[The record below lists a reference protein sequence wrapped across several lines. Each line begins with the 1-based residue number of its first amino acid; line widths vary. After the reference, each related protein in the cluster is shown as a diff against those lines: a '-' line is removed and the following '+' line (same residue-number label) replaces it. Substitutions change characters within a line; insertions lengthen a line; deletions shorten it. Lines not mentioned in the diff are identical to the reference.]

1 MNSAESN
8 YADQL
13 LPRFDRSPTPY
24 HAVMEA
30 SAILASHGFV
40 VVDETEAFPTG
51 PGCYMVARGGSL
63 AAWVITSDTEATT
76 GFRVVGAHTDSP
88 NLRIKP
94 NPDHS
99 SAGWAQL
106 GVEVYGGALINSWL
120 DRDLGI
126 AGRVVITDGGQQST
140 RLFADGRP
148 LVRVPQLAIHLDRE
162 IGEKGLRLNK
172 QIHMSPTWGPS
183 ATQVSFLEY
192 LASVT
197 GTDPGSILGY
207 DAMLFDTNPSCIA
220 GIDRDL
226 LVSARIDNLL
236 SCFIAVDSLATA
248 AKSPG
253 PRVPMIC
260 LFDHEEVGSMSATG
274 AGGPLLDTVL
284 ARIGAALG
292 GGVDESARAIADSMV
307 VSADGAH
314 AIHPNYV
321 ERHEPNHQIAVN
333 AGPVLKINTNQR
345 YATDAETA
353 AEFRACC
360 AEADVPHQTF
370 VNRTDLACGSTIGPL
385 TSGRL
390 GVRVVDAGCAQLA
403 MHSIRE
409 TAGARD
415 PEMFLDTLG
424 RFLVR

>member
-13 LPRFDRSPTPY
+13 LPRLDRSPTPY

-30 SAILASHGFV
+30 AAILGSHGFV
-40 VVDETEAFPTG
+40 VVNETDVFPIG
-51 PGCYMVARGGSL
+51 PGRYMVVRGGSL
-63 AAWVITSDTEATT
+63 AAWAITADTDATT
-76 GFRVVGAHTDSP
+76 GFRIVGAHTDSP

-94 NPDHS
+94 NPDRS

-106 GVEVYGGALINSWL
+106 GVEVYGGALLNSWL
-120 DRDLGI
+120 DRDLGL
-126 AGRVVITDGGQQST
+126 AGRVVVSEDDQLST
-140 RLFADGRP
+140 RLFVDGQP
-148 LVRVPQLAIHLDRE
+148 LLRVPQLAIHLDRD

-172 QIHMSPTWGPS
+172 QIHMSPLWGSS
-183 ATQVSFLEY
+183 ATQVSFLDY
-192 LASVT
+192 LASLAD
-197 GTDPGSILGY
+197 TDPASVLAY

-236 SCFIAVDSLATA
+236 SCFIAVDSLVTA
-248 AKSPG
+248 AESPG
-253 PRVPMIC
+253 VRVPMIC
-260 LFDHEEVGSMSATG
+260 LFDHEEVGSVSATG
-274 AGGPLLDTVL
+274 AGGPLLDTVVS
-284 ARIGAALG
+284 RIGAALG
-292 GGVDESARAIADSMV
+292 GGVDESARAMADSMV

-314 AIHPNYV
+314 ATHPNYV
-321 ERHEPNHQIAVN
+321 ERHEPDHQIAVN
-333 AGPVLKINTNQR
+333 GGPVLKINANQR

-360 AEADVPHQTF
+360 AEAAVPVQTF
-370 VNRTDLACGSTIGPL
+370 VNRSDLACGSTIGPL

-409 TAGARD
+409 TAGAAD
-415 PEMFLDTLG
+415 PAMFLATLQ